1 MKLVNCTSTSKG
13 KSGKNTFILMINQ
26 PQAVSL
32 IYFSSGKEKSEDL
45 TLSCVCVMLYR
56 HCITV
61 SPAGK
66 ISARRTRITRR
77 TDRAE
82 SWFQYDPDR

>member
-45 TLSCVCVMLYR
+45 TLC
-56 HCITV
+56 
-61 SPAGK
+61 
-66 ISARRTRITRR
+66 RI
-77 TDRAE
+77 A
-82 SWFQYDPDR
+82 